1 MSLSREGEQNEE
13 EIKVFQTS
21 YKTYYKNE
29 LYIVRD
35 LEKDIGNFI
44 KKYNSLE
51 EFIKKY
57 KSLEVFKKEY
67 NCKTELNDEEVEI
80 KVSEH
85 KNLRERLLKLTASFN
100 TFFLTNLKH
109 ITPGEFKYT
118 LGNLLDTLIK
128 LTNDLN
134 NEAKKSNNEQ
144 GKDHFKYINHT
155 NSLQKTL
162 VIINSPLRIIDV
174 EDLYNNILKKTESY
188 IDFKENITLSDQLK
202 RKKKEDIEENKT
214 IPAVKTIPEVKT
226 YSIEEQL
233 YLRNMMGGKKS
244 KKQPKKEI
252 LGVMRCIYKI
262 PGDRKEYVKHKGK
275 LITIKDFK
283 EFMKPKKQ
291 AKPKKQTK
299 AKKQTKPKKRTKT
312 K

>member
-13 EIKVFQTS
+13 EIKVFLQTS

-29 LYIVRD
+29 LDIIRD

-44 KKYNSLE
+44 KKYNTSLE

-57 KSLEVFKKEY
+57 KSLEEFKKEY

-100 TFFLTNLKH
+100 TFFLSNLKH
-109 ITPGEFKYT
+109 IKPGEFNYT

-155 NSLQKTL
+155 DSLQKTL
-162 VIINSPLRIIDV
+162 VKINSPLKIKDV
-174 EDLYNNILKKTESY
+174 EDLYNNILGKTESY
-188 IDFKENITLSDQLK
+188 IDFKENI
-202 RKKKEDIEENKT
+202 N
-214 IPAVKTIPEVKT
+214 
-226 YSIEEQL
+226 
-233 YLRNMMGGKKS
+233 MGGKKS